1 MARPK
6 LNTPKKQK
14 LTLTVSAQTR
24 LELSFIS
31 GHYGESISSLI
42 SAWAEKEAKAICK
55 RTGEELPL
63 VEQMTIDDMEGE

>member
-31 GHYGESISSLI
+31 DRCGESISALV
-42 SAWAEKEAKAICK
+42 SAWAEKEVKAICK
-55 RTGEELPL
+55 RTGEELPR
-63 VEQMTIDDMEGE
+63 VEQLTIDDLEGE